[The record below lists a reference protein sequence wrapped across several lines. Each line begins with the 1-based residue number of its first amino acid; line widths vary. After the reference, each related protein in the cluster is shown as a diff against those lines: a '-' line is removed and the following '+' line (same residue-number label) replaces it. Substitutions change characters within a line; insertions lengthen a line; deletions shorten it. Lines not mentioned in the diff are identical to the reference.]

1 MNDELI
7 LILDSFRN
15 YSVKDGSC
23 RGDIF
28 NLTGTLTNPWK
39 CKSQCGVCPLLQV
52 RHPSAYS
59 DQIIQTFSQLNK

>member
-7 LILDSFRN
+7 LILDSFKN

-28 NLTGTLTNPWK
+28 KLTGTLTRTWQCDGK
-39 CKSQCGVCPLLQV
+39 CISCPLVQIRDKKV
-52 RHPSAYS
+52 YP
-59 DQIIQTFSQLNK
+59 DQIIITFSQLNK

>member
-39 CKSQCGVCPLLQV
+39 CKGKCVSCPLVQV
-52 RHPSAYS
+52 RDTKVYP